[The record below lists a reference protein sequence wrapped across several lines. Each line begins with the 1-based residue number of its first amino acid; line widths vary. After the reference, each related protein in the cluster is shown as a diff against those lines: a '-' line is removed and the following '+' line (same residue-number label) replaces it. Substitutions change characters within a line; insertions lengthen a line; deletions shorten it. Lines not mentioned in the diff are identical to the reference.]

1 MKTFRSTSLALLLLA
16 TLLPRSYG
24 QQREIG
30 VSAFHKNDIT
40 YSTEVVTPHVAWA
53 SKLPA
58 GPIKSF
64 FIPSVEYGRDMVELM
79 ERLQLEPTT
88 VSIDREWDI
97 NCWGIGDYYGHEYRG
112 DRDDFQ
118 TVYSYVEKDLTGPAP
133 FEVLVIPG
141 LNGWSRMT
149 RATRDAIIR
158 RVRQGAG
165 LVLLHPFVGDVK
177 GHPFK
182 GDETAGDARIWD
194 ISPLIEVADDTV
206 NERGYP
212 EINQDAVTKGKW
224 EVAQEHFIT
233 EALPLE
239 LLPEGNVGG
248 SFYKYRANGDV
259 LIKSGRYPIVA
270 VKNYGEGRGGAFA
283 YVEEGFTPQSGD
295 PGGTKS
301 YWDYWEYQIAL
312 LARAILWSTG
322 RDVGVHISAL
332 TAGPSALKLA
342 LVSNAPRRVEIE
354 VAGKN
359 EFVQALGSRRVSQQ
373 LAVGNNVIE
382 IQSASLRPANGW
394 PGGRQISN
402 VIIRD

>member
-1 MKTFRSTSLALLLLA
+1 MKTFRLTSLALLLLA

-24 QQREIG
+24 QQREVD

-40 YSTEVVTPHVAWA
+40 YSTEVVTPHVSWA

-64 FIPSVEYGRDMVELM
+64 FIPSVQYGRDMVELM

-112 DRDDFQ
+112 DRDDLQ
-118 TVYSYVEKDLTGPAP
+118 IVYSYVEKDLTGPAP
-133 FEVLVIPG
+133 FEVMVIPG

-182 GDETAGDARIWD
+182 GDEPTGDERIWD
-194 ISPLIEVADDTV
+194 ISPMVGVSNDTV

-224 EVAQEHFIT
+224 EIARKHFIT
-233 EALPLE
+233 DGLPLE
-239 LLPEGNVGG
+239 LLPEGNGGG
-248 SFYKYRANGDV
+248 SFYKYRASGDV
-259 LIKSGRYPIVA
+259 LVKSGDYPVLAAKTYGKGRVVA
-270 VKNYGEGRGGAFA
+270 LA
-283 YVEEGFTPQSGD
+283 YTEEGFTPQSIN
-295 PGGTKS
+295 PLESKI
-301 YWDYWEYQIAL
+301 YWDYWEYQYSL
-312 LARAILWSTG
+312 LARSILWASG
-322 RDVGVHISAL
+322 REAEVRINEL
-332 TAGPSALKLA
+332 TAGPASIKLNLK
-342 LVSNAPRRVEIE
+342 SNKTRRIEIE
-354 VAGKN
+354 V
-359 EFVQALGSRRVSQQ
+359 
-373 LAVGNNVIE
+373 
-382 IQSASLRPANGW
+382 
-394 PGGRQISN
+394 
-402 VIIRD
+402 